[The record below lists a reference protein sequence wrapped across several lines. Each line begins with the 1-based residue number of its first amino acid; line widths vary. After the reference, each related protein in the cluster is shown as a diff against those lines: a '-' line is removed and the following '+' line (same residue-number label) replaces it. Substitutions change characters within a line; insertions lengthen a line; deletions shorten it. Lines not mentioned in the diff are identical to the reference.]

1 MTGPSNTESQ
11 LLQHLASQVKAS
23 EKRLSLI
30 IERSP
35 DAYVI
40 VDDRGMIQF
49 VNRAAVEMFGV
60 EERALLERPFGL
72 PIVVGETTAVDIVR
86 PGGKGLVAEMR
97 VVETDWADKKAHIAV
112 LHDITER
119 KRAEAEH
126 EKTQAKLRLAAEV
139 ARLGFWEWA
148 PRTNEVYFSPEWKK
162 QLGYG
167 ADELPDRFEEF
178 ASRLHPDDRANTLT
192 AQLDF
197 TGTAEPVLEMEYR
210 LWHKAGGY
218 RWIAARMVRIHD
230 EAGRLTRLLGTHLD
244 ITEHKEIEERVRQIS
259 LHDPLTG
266 LPNRALLYEFA
277 EHLLSGARREGKCS
291 AFLFVDLDRFKP
303 INDTFGHAVGDSVLK
318 EVANRL
324 RQCVRGS
331 DLVARLGGDEFLVVL
346 PHVSGEEDAAK
357 AAVHALES
365 LRRGF
370 HVDDLELT
378 VTPSIGIAMFPHD
391 GERVDELIKN
401 ADTAMYQVKENRK
414 NDFQFFR
421 RELNEHAQEAL
432 RLESRLRSGL
442 AQQEFVLFYQ
452 AVMDTETGAVVGAE
466 ALLRW
471 PAMQVGPGQFIPVAE
486 KAGFMSTLG
495 EWVVR
500 EACRQQRE
508 WRDNGLPSFPV
519 AVNVS
524 PLQFRDKHFARRVR
538 NALADAGL
546 AADDLRLEMTE
557 STVMRDVEEA
567 TRILDALRE
576 LGVKVALD
584 DFGTGYSSLSHLSV
598 LPIDILKLDPSFVQG
613 VGRNGACLAVAE
625 AILALGKSLGL
636 EIVAEG
642 VESADALDYLRTRQC
657 RRAQGFYF
665 CQPMPAAE
673 FEEWFRGR

>member
-1 MTGPSNTESQ
+1 MTGPSNTESE

-30 IERSP
+30 IDRSP

-49 VNRAAVEMFGV
+49 VNRAAVEMFGA
-60 EERALLERPFGL
+60 EERALRERPFGL

-86 PGGKGLVAEMR
+86 PDGKALVAEMR

-119 KRAEAEH
+119 KRTEREH

-178 ASRLHPDDRANTLT
+178 ASRLHPDDRAHTLT

-210 LWHKAGGY
+210 LWQ
-218 RWIAARMVRIHD
+218 
-230 EAGRLTRLLGTHLD
+230 
-244 ITEHKEIEERVRQIS
+244 RVRQIS

-524 PLQFRDKHFARRVR
+524 PLQFRDKHFARKVR

-546 AADDLRLEMTE
+546 AADDLCLEMTE

-613 VGRNGACLAVAE
+613 VGRNGACIAVAE

-642 VESADALDYLRTRQC
+642 VESADSLDYLRTRQC